1 MTEPVAPIA
10 EVSARRGEE
19 ATHGTAARR
28 MFDRIAPTYDL
39 LNRLMSGGVDR
50 RWRARAV
57 AEVADALPGPVLDL
71 CAGTMDLTA
80 ALARSRPT
88 DRIVAVDFAPAML
101 EAGRRKAPRAEVVVA
116 DAAALPFADASFSA
130 VLCGFGV
137 RNLADPAAG
146 AREVRRVL
154 RPGGLFVTLEL
165 FRPARPV
172 TRAFHRAYAGLVL
185 PALGGWLSGDRP
197 AYDYLARSMA
207 GFLTRQEYEHLLQ
220 SAGFSRVLGSDLTF
234 GVASVVRAE
243 VPS

>member
-71 CAGTMDLTA
+71 CAGTMDSHGRARPLA
-80 ALARSRPT
+80 AHRSDCRGRLCAGDARSR
-88 DRIVAVDFAPAML
+88 AAKGPARGS
-101 EAGRRKAPRAEVVVA
+101 GRRGCSGAAVRRCLIFGCPVRVRSSKPRRPRGGSARSASGTSARWPLRDPRAI
-116 DAAALPFADASFSA
+116 PP
-130 VLCGFGV
+130 CTTGHPGV
-137 RNLADPAAG
+137 SSGVCRLG
-146 AREVRRVL
+146 R
-154 RPGGLFVTLEL
+154 
-165 FRPARPV
+165 
-172 TRAFHRAYAGLVL
+172 